1 MTNKLTKEAL
11 DLARELVRLDSCNPP
26 GGEAACAEL
35 LGRRLEAAGFRIE
48 LHPLAPGRPNL
59 VARLAGEEGPALCL
73 SGHMDTV
80 PLGEAPWSFD
90 PLGGEIADG
99 RLLGR
104 GACDMKSGLAALTAA
119 AVELAR
125 LPQRRGDLLLVFSAG
140 EETGCEGAR
149 QLAAEPGLLGRADA
163 VLVGEPTGL
172 RPCLGHKGA
181 LWFEALTR
189 GKAAHASM
197 PHAGDNAIY
206 KAARA
211 ICALESFDFGV
222 AAHPHLGSPTL
233 NVGTIQGGTKV
244 NMVPDRAHFSIDA
257 RVLPGQGSKQVQER
271 LAQHLGPEVE
281 LALLPASAEAVWTPA
296 EHPWVGEVCQVL
308 GEVLG
313 QAVEPGGLSYFTD
326 ASALGRALGGPPVVI
341 LGPGE
346 PEMAHQTDESCP
358 VEQIEKAAEAYLALG
373 RRWLQS

>member
-1 MTNKLTKEAL
+1 MPSDVTRQAL
-11 DLARELVRLDSCNPP
+11 ELARELVRVDSCNPP

-59 VARLAGEEGPALCL
+59 VARLPAGDGPTLCL

-90 PLGGEIADG
+90 PLGGEIAGG

-104 GACDMKSGLAALTAA
+104 GACDMKGGLAALTAA
-119 AVELAR
+119 ALELAR
-125 LPQRRGDLLLVFSAG
+125 LPRRRGGLLLVFSAG
-140 EETGCEGAR
+140 EETGCEGAKR
-149 QLAAEPGLLGRADA
+149 LAAQAGLLGRAEA
-163 VLVGEPTGL
+163 LLVGEPTGL

-181 LWFEALTR
+181 LWFEAHVQ

-197 PHAGDNAIY
+197 PQAGDNAIY

-211 ICALESFDFGV
+211 ICALESFEFGV
-222 AAHPHLGSPTL
+222 TEHPHLGGPTL

-244 NMVPDRAHFSIDA
+244 NMVPDRARFSIDA
-257 RVLPGQGSKQVQER
+257 RVLPGQGMEQVQRR
-271 LAQHLGPEVE
+271 LAEHLGPEVE
-281 LALLPASAEAVWTPA
+281 LTLLPASAEAVWTRA
-296 EHPWVGEVCQVL
+296 DHPWVGEVCQVL
-308 GEVLG
+308 EEVLG
-313 QAVEPGGLSYFTD
+313 REVEPGGLSYFTD

-358 VEQIEKAAEAYLALG
+358 VEQIEQAAGAYLALG
-373 RRWLQS
+373 RHWLQA

>member
-1 MTNKLTKEAL
+1 MPSDVTRQAL
-11 DLARELVRLDSCNPP
+11 DLARELVRVDSCNPP

-35 LGRRLEAAGFRIE
+35 LGRCLEAAGFRIE
-48 LHPLAPGRPNL
+48 LHPLAAGRPNL
-59 VARLAGEEGPALCL
+59 VARLPAGDGPTLCL

-90 PLGGEIADG
+90 PLGGEIAGG

-104 GACDMKSGLAALTAA
+104 GACDMKGGLAALTAA
-119 AVELAR
+119 ALELAR
-125 LPQRRGDLLLVFSAG
+125 LPRRRGGLLLIFSAG
-140 EETGCEGAR
+140 EETGCEGAK
-149 QLAAEPGLLGRADA
+149 QLAAQAGLLGRAEA
-163 VLVGEPTGL
+163 LLVGEPTGL

-181 LWFEALTR
+181 LWFEAR
-189 GKAAHASM
+189 VQGKAAHASM

-222 AAHPHLGSPTL
+222 PEHPHLGGPTL

-244 NMVPDRAHFSIDA
+244 NMVPDRARFSIDA
-257 RVLPGQGSKQVQER
+257 RVLPGQGMEQVHRR
-271 LAQHLGPEVE
+271 LAGYLGPEVE
-281 LALLPASAEAVWTPA
+281 LTLLPASAEAVWTQA
-296 EHPWVGEVCQVL
+296 DHPWVGEVCRVL

-313 QAVEPGGLSYFTD
+313 REVDPGGLSYFTD

-358 VEQIEKAAEAYLALG
+358 VEQIEQAARAYLALG
-373 RRWLQS
+373 RHWLQV